1 MMIELGKVQTLQAV
15 RESEHGM
22 YLNTPDGEHWQEV
35 LLPKSQV
42 PEDLSIGD
50 SIEVFIYNDAKDRMI
65 ATVNRPKLILGETA
79 VLKILDITDIGL
91 FLDWGLERDL
101 FMPFKERIGYPTEG
115 DECLVALYIDKSD
128 RLCATMKVY
137 DYLST
142 DAPYKKNDWVSGTL
156 YSEHPNLGFFVAVD
170 NRYHGLIPHKEMYGN
185 YQIGDIVET
194 RIQQVR
200 DDGKLE
206 LSLRRPAYA
215 EIEGDAKKIL
225 DLLQVNDGV
234 LPMNDKTDPET
245 IKSELSMSKKAFK
258 RAIGRLL
265 KEGAIEITDDG
276 ICMTWE

>member
-1 MMIELGKVQTLQAV
+1 MIELGKVQTLQAV
-15 RESEHGM
+15 RESEHGW
-22 YLNTPDGEHWQEV
+22 YLNTTDGDHWEEV

-65 ATVNRPKLILGETA
+65 ATVNRPKLTLGETA
-79 VLKILDITDIGL
+79 VLKIVDITDIGL

-101 FMPFKERIGYPTEG
+101 FMPFKERIGHPKEE

-142 DAPYKKNDWVSGTL
+142 DTPYKKNDWVSGTL
-156 YSEHPNLGFFVAVD
+156 YSEHPQYGYFVAVD
-170 NRYHGLIPHKEMYGN
+170 NLYHGLIPHKEMYGD
-185 YQIGDIVET
+185 YQLGDTVRT

-200 DDGKLE
+200 EDGKLE
-206 LSLRRPAYA
+206 LSLRQPAYA
-215 EIEGDAKKIL
+215 QIEGDAKKIL
-225 DLLQVNDGV
+225 ELLKENDGT

-258 RAIGRLL
+258 RAVGRLF
-265 KEGAIEITDDG
+265 KEGVIEITDDG
-276 ICMTWE
+276 IRMTWK

>member
-1 MMIELGKVQTLQAV
+1 MIVLGKIQNLQAA

-22 YLNTPDGEHWQEV
+22 YLNTPDGEHWEEI

-50 SIEVFIYNDAKDRMI
+50 MIEVFIYNDAKDRMI
-65 ATVNRPKLILGETA
+65 ATVNRPKLTLGETA
-79 VLKILDITDIGL
+79 VLKVVDITDIGL

-101 FMPFKERIGYPTEG
+101 FMPFKERIGHPNEG

-128 RLCATMKVY
+128 RLCATMKIY
-137 DYLST
+137 DYLTT
-142 DAPYKKNDWVSGTL
+142 DAPYKKNDWVSGTI
-156 YSEHPNLGFFVAVD
+156 YSEHPQYGYFVAVD
-170 NRYHGLIPHKEMYGN
+170 GRYHGMIPHKEMYGN
-185 YQIGDIVET
+185 YRIGDVIEI

-215 EIEGDAKKIL
+215 QIEGDAKKIL
-225 DLLQVNDGV
+225 DLLQESDGV
-234 LPMNDKTDPET
+234 LPMNDKTDPEK

-258 RAIGRLL
+258 RAVGRLL
-265 KEGAIEITDDG
+265 KEGVIEITDDG
-276 ICMTWE
+276 IRMTWK